1 MKKIYFALLILS
13 AIFGLSVFVSCSND
27 SDVVLPS
34 EKFVGE
40 WIQTSLETKI
50 VITEPG
56 SFRLVTQDD
65 EFAGIT
71 GTYVTTTTGATIL
84 IDGIEEEYSLILLEK
99 DVFKLELPQDL
110 GGDAYFVKQRDVDL
124 NFSGTWK
131 NSDNSVTA
139 KINDVND
146 SVVINFGTG
155 SDLISQ
161 SGNFEDEDNT
171 FIMYIDEEN
180 VNFEFYQEIGSGVIS
195 SSGKAY
201 FFCIN
206 PEGFALSTVL
216 VKSPN

>member
-84 IDGIEEEYSLILLEK
+84 IDGIEEEYSLVLIEK
-99 DVFKLELPQDL
+99 DVFKVELPQDIE
-110 GGDAYFVKQRDVDL
+110 GDAYFVKERDTEI
-124 NFSGTWK
+124 NFNGTWK
-131 NSDNSVTA
+131 DSVNLINL

-146 SVVINFGTG
+146 SAILSVNNQASITNC
-155 SDLISQ
+155 D
-161 SGNFEDEDNT
+161 FEEEDNA
-171 FIMYIDEEN
+171 FILLAN
-180 VNFEFYQEIGSGVIS
+180 VDPLFPFQVGSGVIS
-195 SSGKAY
+195 ASGKAY
-201 FFCIN
+201 VYCLA
-206 PEGFALSTVL
+206 PDGEWLSTVL
-216 VKSPN
+216 IKSGI

>member
-1 MKKIYFALLILS
+1 MKKICFALLILS

-84 IDGIEEEYSLILLEK
+84 IDGIEEEYSLVLIEK
-99 DVFKLELPQDL
+99 DVFKVELPQDIE
-110 GGDAYFVKQRDVDL
+110 GDAYFVKERDTEI
-124 NFSGTWK
+124 NFNGTWK
-131 NSDNSVTA
+131 DSDNLINL

-146 SVVINFGTG
+146 SAILSVNNQAFITNC
-155 SDLISQ
+155 D
-161 SGNFEDEDNT
+161 FEEEDNA
-171 FIMYIDEEN
+171 FILLAN
-180 VNFEFYQEIGSGVIS
+180 VDPLFPLQVGSGVIS
-195 SSGKAY
+195 ASGKAY
-201 FFCIN
+201 VYCLA
-206 PEGFALSTVL
+206 PDGEWLSTVL
-216 VKSPN
+216 IKSGI

>member
-84 IDGIEEEYSLILLEK
+84 IDGIEEEYSLVLIEK
-99 DVFKLELPQDL
+99 DVFKVELPQDIE
-110 GGDAYFVKQRDVDL
+110 GDAYFVKERDTEI
-124 NFSGTWK
+124 NFNGTWK
-131 NSDNSVTA
+131 DSDNLINL

-146 SVVINFGTG
+146 SAILSVNNQAFITNC
-155 SDLISQ
+155 D
-161 SGNFEDEDNT
+161 FEEEDNA
-171 FIMYIDEEN
+171 FILLAN
-180 VNFEFYQEIGSGVIS
+180 VDPLFPFQVGSGVIS
-195 SSGKAY
+195 ASGKAY
-201 FFCIN
+201 VYCLA
-206 PEGFALSTVL
+206 PDGEWLSTVL
-216 VKSPN
+216 IKSGI

>member
-1 MKKIYFALLILS
+1 MKKNYFALLILS
-13 AIFGLSVFVSCSND
+13 AIFGLSMFVSCSND

-84 IDGIEEEYSLILLEK
+84 IDGIEEEYSLVLIEK
-99 DVFKLELPQDL
+99 DVFKVELPQDIE
-110 GGDAYFVKQRDVDL
+110 GDAYFVKERDTEI
-124 NFSGTWK
+124 NFNGTWK
-131 NSDNSVTA
+131 DSDNLINL

-146 SVVINFGTG
+146 SAILSVNNQASITNC
-155 SDLISQ
+155 D
-161 SGNFEDEDNT
+161 FEEEDNA
-171 FIMYIDEEN
+171 FILLAN
-180 VNFEFYQEIGSGVIS
+180 VDPLFPFQVGSGVIS
-195 SSGKAY
+195 ASGKVYVYCLA
-201 FFCIN
+201 
-206 PEGFALSTVL
+206 PDGEWLSTVL
-216 VKSPN
+216 IKSGI

>member
-1 MKKIYFALLILS
+1 MKKICFALLILS

-84 IDGIEEEYSLILLEK
+84 IDGIEEEYSLVLIEK
-99 DVFKLELPQDL
+99 DVFKVELPQDIE
-110 GGDAYFVKQRDVDL
+110 GDAYFVKERDTEI
-124 NFSGTWK
+124 NFNGTWK
-131 NSDNSVTA
+131 DSDNLINLI
-139 KINDVND
+139 INDVND
-146 SVVINFGTG
+146 SAILSVNNQAFITNC
-155 SDLISQ
+155 D
-161 SGNFEDEDNT
+161 FEEEDNA
-171 FIMYIDEEN
+171 FILLAN
-180 VNFEFYQEIGSGVIS
+180 VDPLFPFQVGSGVIS
-195 SSGKAY
+195 ASGKAY
-201 FFCIN
+201 VYCLA
-206 PEGFALSTVL
+206 PDGEWLSTVL
-216 VKSPN
+216 IKSGI

>member
-84 IDGIEEEYSLILLEK
+84 IDGIEEEYSLVLIEK
-99 DVFKLELPQDL
+99 DVFKVELPQDIE
-110 GGDAYFVKQRDVDL
+110 GDAYFIKERDTEI
-124 NFSGTWK
+124 NFNGTWK
-131 NSDNSVTA
+131 DSVNLINL

-146 SVVINFGTG
+146 SAILSVNNQASITNC
-155 SDLISQ
+155 D
-161 SGNFEDEDNT
+161 FEEEDNA
-171 FIMYIDEEN
+171 FILLAN
-180 VNFEFYQEIGSGVIS
+180 VDPLFPFQVGSGVIS
-195 SSGKAY
+195 ASGKAY
-201 FFCIN
+201 VYCLA
-206 PEGFALSTVL
+206 PDGEWLSTVL
-216 VKSPN
+216 IKSGI

>member
-1 MKKIYFALLILS
+1 MKKICFALLILS

-84 IDGIEEEYSLILLEK
+84 IDGIEEEYSLVLIEK
-99 DVFKLELPQDL
+99 DVFKVELPQDIE
-110 GGDAYFVKQRDVDL
+110 GDAYFVKERDTEI
-124 NFSGTWK
+124 NFNGTWK
-131 NSDNSVTA
+131 DSDNLINLI
-139 KINDVND
+139 INDVND
-146 SVVINFGTG
+146 SAILSVNNQASITNC
-155 SDLISQ
+155 D
-161 SGNFEDEDNT
+161 FEEEDNA
-171 FIMYIDEEN
+171 FILLAN
-180 VNFEFYQEIGSGVIS
+180 VDPLFPFQVGSGVIS
-195 SSGKAY
+195 ASGKAY
-201 FFCIN
+201 VYCLA
-206 PEGFALSTVL
+206 PDGEWLSTVL
-216 VKSPN
+216 IKSGI

>member
-13 AIFGLSVFVSCSND
+13 AIFGLSMFVSCSND

-84 IDGIEEEYSLILLEK
+84 IDGIEEEYSLVLIEK
-99 DVFKLELPQDL
+99 DVFKVELPQDL
-110 GGDAYFVKQRDVDL
+110 EGDAYFVKERDTEI
-124 NFSGTWK
+124 NFNGTWK
-131 NSDNSVTA
+131 DSDNLINL

-146 SVVINFGTG
+146 SAILSVNNQASITNC
-155 SDLISQ
+155 D
-161 SGNFEDEDNT
+161 FEEEDNA
-171 FIMYIDEEN
+171 FILLAN
-180 VNFEFYQEIGSGVIS
+180 VDPLFPFQVGSGVIS
-195 SSGKAY
+195 ASGKAY
-201 FFCIN
+201 VYCLA
-206 PEGFALSTVL
+206 PDGEWLSTVL
-216 VKSPN
+216 IKSGI

>member
-13 AIFGLSVFVSCSND
+13 AIFGLSMFVSCSND

-50 VITEPG
+50 VISEPG

-84 IDGIEEEYSLILLEK
+84 IDGIEEEYSLVLIEK
-99 DVFKLELPQDL
+99 DVFKVELPQDIE
-110 GGDAYFVKQRDVDL
+110 GDAYFVKERDTEI
-124 NFSGTWK
+124 NFNGTWK
-131 NSDNSVTA
+131 DSDNLINL

-146 SVVINFGTG
+146 SAILSVNNQASITNC
-155 SDLISQ
+155 D
-161 SGNFEDEDNT
+161 FEEEDNA
-171 FIMYIDEEN
+171 FILLAN
-180 VNFEFYQEIGSGVIS
+180 VDPLFPFQVGSGVIS
-195 SSGKAY
+195 ASGKAY
-201 FFCIN
+201 VYCLA
-206 PEGFALSTVL
+206 PDGEWLSTVL
-216 VKSPN
+216 IKSGI

>member
-84 IDGIEEEYSLILLEK
+84 IDGIEEEYSLVLIEK
-99 DVFKLELPQDL
+99 DVFKVELPQDIE
-110 GGDAYFVKQRDVDL
+110 GDAYFVKERDTEI
-124 NFSGTWK
+124 NFNGTWK
-131 NSDNSVTA
+131 DSVNLINL

-146 SVVINFGTG
+146 SAILSVNNQAFITNC
-155 SDLISQ
+155 D
-161 SGNFEDEDNT
+161 FEEEDNA
-171 FIMYIDEEN
+171 FILLAN
-180 VNFEFYQEIGSGVIS
+180 VDPLFPFQVGSGVIS
-195 SSGKAY
+195 ASGKAY
-201 FFCIN
+201 VYCLA
-206 PEGFALSTVL
+206 PDGEWLSTVL
-216 VKSPN
+216 IKSGI

>member
-13 AIFGLSVFVSCSND
+13 AIFGLSMFVSCSND

-84 IDGIEEEYSLILLEK
+84 IDGIEEEYSLVLIEK
-99 DVFKLELPQDL
+99 DVFKVELPQDIE
-110 GGDAYFVKQRDVDL
+110 GDAYFVKERDTEI
-124 NFSGTWK
+124 NFNGTWK
-131 NSDNSVTA
+131 DSVNLINL

-146 SVVINFGTG
+146 SAILSVNNQASITNC
-155 SDLISQ
+155 D
-161 SGNFEDEDNT
+161 FEEEDNA
-171 FIMYIDEEN
+171 FILLAN
-180 VNFEFYQEIGSGVIS
+180 VDPLFPFQVGSGVIS
-195 SSGKAY
+195 ASGKAY
-201 FFCIN
+201 VYCLA
-206 PEGFALSTVL
+206 PDGEWLSTVL
-216 VKSPN
+216 IKSGI

>member
-13 AIFGLSVFVSCSND
+13 AIFGLSMFVSCSND

-84 IDGIEEEYSLILLEK
+84 IDGIEEEYSLVLIEK
-99 DVFKLELPQDL
+99 DVFKVELPQDIE
-110 GGDAYFVKQRDVDL
+110 GDAYFVKERDTEI
-124 NFSGTWK
+124 NFNGTWK
-131 NSDNSVTA
+131 DSDNLINL

-146 SVVINFGTG
+146 SAILSVNNQASITNC
-155 SDLISQ
+155 D
-161 SGNFEDEDNT
+161 FEEEDNA
-171 FIMYIDEEN
+171 FILLAN
-180 VNFEFYQEIGSGVIS
+180 VDPLFPFQVGSGVIS
-195 SSGKAY
+195 ASGKAY
-201 FFCIN
+201 VYCLA
-206 PEGFALSTVL
+206 PDGEWLSTVL
-216 VKSPN
+216 IKSGI

>member
-13 AIFGLSVFVSCSND
+13 AIFGLSMFVSCSND

-50 VITEPG
+50 VISEPG

-84 IDGIEEEYSLILLEK
+84 IDGIEEEYSLVLIEK
-99 DVFKLELPQDL
+99 DVFKVELPQDIE
-110 GGDAYFVKQRDVDL
+110 GDAYFVKERDTEI
-124 NFSGTWK
+124 NFNGTWK
-131 NSDNSVTA
+131 DSVNLINL

-146 SVVINFGTG
+146 SAILSVNNQASITNC
-155 SDLISQ
+155 D
-161 SGNFEDEDNT
+161 FEEEDNA
-171 FIMYIDEEN
+171 FILLAN
-180 VNFEFYQEIGSGVIS
+180 VDPLFPFQVGSGVIS
-195 SSGKAY
+195 ASGKAY
-201 FFCIN
+201 VYCLA
-206 PEGFALSTVL
+206 PDGEWLSTVL
-216 VKSPN
+216 IKSGI

>member
-13 AIFGLSVFVSCSND
+13 AIFGLSMFVSCSND

-65 EFAGIT
+65 EFVGIT

-84 IDGIEEEYSLILLEK
+84 IDGIEEEYSLVLIEK
-99 DVFKLELPQDL
+99 DVFKVELPQDIE
-110 GGDAYFVKQRDVDL
+110 GDAYFVKERDTEI
-124 NFSGTWK
+124 NFNGTWK
-131 NSDNSVTA
+131 DSDNLINL

-146 SVVINFGTG
+146 SAILSVNNQASITNCDFG
-155 SDLISQ
+155 
-161 SGNFEDEDNT
+161 EEDNA
-171 FIMYIDEEN
+171 FILLAN
-180 VNFEFYQEIGSGVIS
+180 VDPLFPFQVGSGVIS
-195 SSGKAY
+195 ASGKAY
-201 FFCIN
+201 VYCLA
-206 PEGFALSTVL
+206 PDGEWLSTVL
-216 VKSPN
+216 IKSGI

>member
-50 VITEPG
+50 VINEPG

-84 IDGIEEEYSLILLEK
+84 IDGIEEEYSLVLIEK
-99 DVFKLELPQDL
+99 DVFKVELPQDIE
-110 GGDAYFVKQRDVDL
+110 GDAYFVKERDTEI
-124 NFSGTWK
+124 NFNGTWK
-131 NSDNSVTA
+131 DSVNLINL

-146 SVVINFGTG
+146 SAILSVNNQASITNC
-155 SDLISQ
+155 D
-161 SGNFEDEDNT
+161 FEEEDNA
-171 FIMYIDEEN
+171 FILLAN
-180 VNFEFYQEIGSGVIS
+180 VDPLFPFQVGSGVIS
-195 SSGKAY
+195 ASGKAY
-201 FFCIN
+201 VYCLA
-206 PEGFALSTVL
+206 PDGEWLSTVL
-216 VKSPN
+216 IKSGI

>member
-1 MKKIYFALLILS
+1 MKKICFALLILS

-84 IDGIEEEYSLILLEK
+84 IDGIEEEYSLVLIEK
-99 DVFKLELPQDL
+99 DVFKVELPQDIE
-110 GGDAYFVKQRDVDL
+110 GDAYFVKERDTEI
-124 NFSGTWK
+124 NFNGTWK
-131 NSDNSVTA
+131 DSVNLINL

-146 SVVINFGTG
+146 SAILSVNNQASITNC
-155 SDLISQ
+155 D
-161 SGNFEDEDNT
+161 FEEEDNA
-171 FIMYIDEEN
+171 FILLAN
-180 VNFEFYQEIGSGVIS
+180 VDPLFPFQVGSGVIS
-195 SSGKAY
+195 ASGKAY
-201 FFCIN
+201 VYCLA
-206 PEGFALSTVL
+206 PDGEWLSTVL
-216 VKSPN
+216 IKSGI

>member
-84 IDGIEEEYSLILLEK
+84 IDGIEEEYSLVLIEK
-99 DVFKLELPQDL
+99 DVFKVELPQDIE
-110 GGDAYFVKQRDVDL
+110 GDAYFVKERDTEI
-124 NFSGTWK
+124 NFNGTWK
-131 NSDNSVTA
+131 DSDNLINL

-146 SVVINFGTG
+146 SAILSVNNQASITNC
-155 SDLISQ
+155 D
-161 SGNFEDEDNT
+161 FEEEDNA
-171 FIMYIDEEN
+171 FILLAN
-180 VNFEFYQEIGSGVIS
+180 VDPLFPFQVGSGVIS
-195 SSGKAY
+195 ASGKAY
-201 FFCIN
+201 VYCLA
-206 PEGFALSTVL
+206 PDGEWLSTVL
-216 VKSPN
+216 IKSGI

>member
-84 IDGIEEEYSLILLEK
+84 IDGIEEEYSLVLIEK
-99 DVFKLELPQDL
+99 DVFKVELPQDIE
-110 GGDAYFVKQRDVDL
+110 GDAYFVKERDTEI
-124 NFSGTWK
+124 NFNGTWK
-131 NSDNSVTA
+131 DSDNLINL

-146 SVVINFGTG
+146 SAILSVNNQTFITNC
-155 SDLISQ
+155 D
-161 SGNFEDEDNT
+161 FEEEDNA
-171 FIMYIDEEN
+171 FILLAN
-180 VNFEFYQEIGSGVIS
+180 VDPLFPFQVGSGVIS
-195 SSGKAY
+195 ASGKAY
-201 FFCIN
+201 VYCLA
-206 PEGFALSTVL
+206 PDGEWLSTVL
-216 VKSPN
+216 IKSGI

>member
-1 MKKIYFALLILS
+1 MKKICFALLILS

-50 VITEPG
+50 VISEPG

-84 IDGIEEEYSLILLEK
+84 IDGIEEEYSLVLIEK
-99 DVFKLELPQDL
+99 DVFKVELPQDIE
-110 GGDAYFVKQRDVDL
+110 GDAYFVKERDTEI
-124 NFSGTWK
+124 NFNGTWK
-131 NSDNSVTA
+131 DSVNLINL

-146 SVVINFGTG
+146 SAILSVNNQASITNC
-155 SDLISQ
+155 D
-161 SGNFEDEDNT
+161 FEEEDNA
-171 FIMYIDEEN
+171 FILLAN
-180 VNFEFYQEIGSGVIS
+180 VDPLFPFQVGSGVIS
-195 SSGKAY
+195 ASGKAY
-201 FFCIN
+201 VYCLA
-206 PEGFALSTVL
+206 PDGEWLSTVL
-216 VKSPN
+216 IKSGI

>member
-84 IDGIEEEYSLILLEK
+84 IDDIEEEYSLVLIEK
-99 DVFKLELPQDL
+99 DVFKVELPQDIE
-110 GGDAYFVKQRDVDL
+110 GDAYFVKERDTEI
-124 NFSGTWK
+124 NFNGTWK
-131 NSDNSVTA
+131 DSDNLINL

-146 SVVINFGTG
+146 SAILSVNNHASITNC
-155 SDLISQ
+155 D
-161 SGNFEDEDNT
+161 FEEEDNA
-171 FIMYIDEEN
+171 FILLAN
-180 VNFEFYQEIGSGVIS
+180 VDPLFPFQVGSGVIS
-195 SSGKAY
+195 ASGKAY
-201 FFCIN
+201 VYCLA
-206 PEGFALSTVL
+206 PDGEWLSTVL
-216 VKSPN
+216 IKSGI

>member
-84 IDGIEEEYSLILLEK
+84 IDGIEEEYSLVLIEK
-99 DVFKLELPQDL
+99 DVFKVELPQDL
-110 GGDAYFVKQRDVDL
+110 EGDAYFVKERDTEI
-124 NFSGTWK
+124 NFNGTWK
-131 NSDNSVTA
+131 DSDNLINL

-146 SVVINFGTG
+146 SAILSVNNQASITNC
-155 SDLISQ
+155 D
-161 SGNFEDEDNT
+161 FEEEDNA
-171 FIMYIDEEN
+171 FILLAN
-180 VNFEFYQEIGSGVIS
+180 VDPLFPFQVGSGVIS
-195 SSGKAY
+195 ASGKAY
-201 FFCIN
+201 VYCLA
-206 PEGFALSTVL
+206 PDGEWLSTVL
-216 VKSPN
+216 IKSGI

>member
-13 AIFGLSVFVSCSND
+13 AIFGLSMFVSCSND

-84 IDGIEEEYSLILLEK
+84 IDGIEEEYSLVLIEK
-99 DVFKLELPQDL
+99 DVFKVELPQDIE
-110 GGDAYFVKQRDVDL
+110 GDAYFVKERDTEI
-124 NFSGTWK
+124 NFNGTWK
-131 NSDNSVTA
+131 DSDNLINL

-146 SVVINFGTG
+146 SAILSVNNQASITNC
-155 SDLISQ
+155 D
-161 SGNFEDEDNT
+161 FEEEDNA
-171 FIMYIDEEN
+171 FILLAN
-180 VNFEFYQEIGSGVIS
+180 VDPLFPFQVGSGVIS
-195 SSGKAY
+195 ASGRAY
-201 FFCIN
+201 VYCLA
-206 PEGFALSTVL
+206 PDGEWLSTVL
-216 VKSPN
+216 IKSGI

>member
-50 VITEPG
+50 VISEPG

-84 IDGIEEEYSLILLEK
+84 IDGIEEEYSLVFIEK
-99 DVFKLELPQDL
+99 DVFKVELPQDIE
-110 GGDAYFVKQRDVDL
+110 GDAYFVKERDTEI
-124 NFSGTWK
+124 NFNGTWK
-131 NSDNSVTA
+131 DSDNLINL

-146 SVVINFGTG
+146 SAILSVNNQASITNC
-155 SDLISQ
+155 D
-161 SGNFEDEDNT
+161 FEEEDNA
-171 FIMYIDEEN
+171 FILLAN
-180 VNFEFYQEIGSGVIS
+180 VDPLFPFQVGSGVIS
-195 SSGKAY
+195 ASGKAY
-201 FFCIN
+201 VYCLA
-206 PEGFALSTVL
+206 PDGEWLSTVL
-216 VKSPN
+216 IKSGI

>member
-84 IDGIEEEYSLILLEK
+84 IDGIEEEYSLVLIEK
-99 DVFKLELPQDL
+99 DVFKVELPQDL
-110 GGDAYFVKQRDVDL
+110 EGDAYFVKERDTEI
-124 NFSGTWK
+124 NFNGTWK
-131 NSDNSVTA
+131 DSDNLINL

-146 SVVINFGTG
+146 SAILSVNNQASITNC
-155 SDLISQ
+155 D
-161 SGNFEDEDNT
+161 FEEDDNA
-171 FIMYIDEEN
+171 FILLAN
-180 VNFEFYQEIGSGVIS
+180 VDPLFPFQVGSGVIS
-195 SSGKAY
+195 ASGKAY
-201 FFCIN
+201 VYCLA
-206 PEGFALSTVL
+206 PDGEWLSTVL
-216 VKSPN
+216 IKSGI